1 MRESNAD
8 IQRRYRTRK
17 ALAERFPRAEVE
29 PKDVIV
35 VRQGEHY
42 LLYSDSGEPVSVK
55 TVNRRKLAGRSST

>member
-17 ALAERFPRAEVE
+17 AMAEQYPNAEVE

-35 VRQGEHY
+35 VRQGGHFM
-42 LLYSDSGEPVSVK
+42 LLDNDGNKWPVK
-55 TVNRRKLAGRSST
+55 TINGHKL